1 MSVTRNIKCPN
12 CGVFNTNKEY
22 CENCNTLISHEKKR
36 DLKEEAYK
44 QSLIKEAKEKLN
56 NPNLAERLK
65 KHPFFLYR
73 VVGWILYSAFL
84 VVSAIGALLAWFIAM
99 VAAG

>member
-1 MSVTRNIKCPN
+1 MSVTRNVKCPN

-22 CENCNTLISHEKKR
+22 CENCNTLISYKKKR
-36 DLKEEAYK
+36 ALKVEEHK
-44 QSLIKEAKEKLN
+44 QTLIKEAKEKIE

-73 VVGWILYSAFL
+73 IVGWVLYSAFL